1 MNKTTVTEN
10 DIIGW
15 LIYRPDTEEFV
26 HSLKDTPEFT
36 STFYTTEPCFAFQY
50 ETEEIA
56 FRASTAID
64 KPTEVVP
71 LFDIG
76 DKLAVGFSEPH

>member
-1 MNKTTVTEN
+1 M
-10 DIIGW
+10 
-15 LIYRPDTEEFV
+15 IYRPDTDEFL
-26 HSLKDTPEFT
+26 HSLQATLEFI
-36 STFYTTEPCFAFQY
+36 STFYTTEPCLAFQY
-50 ETEEIA
+50 KTEEIA